1 MLNKWN
7 HDVSQKC
14 WLNKLLMK
22 KFQKPLALELK
33 HFTQR
38 KWVNFYW
45 NKMEELFIGKLNSPC
60 FQFQIEYTLQTNC
73 LLQQWLK
80 LYTAIKN
87 PPKPSWKEA
96 HMNIHSAMAL
106 TQEHHGTQLL
116 GDRIPQQTWP
126 WCQPFRKQ
134 ERLQNSYQSSPF
146 PLLFTTLYI
155 SWNIFLHYWSTKP
168 QASWAQAD
176 MKDNIT

>member
-60 FQFQIEYTLQTNC
+60 FQFQIEYTPQTNC

-80 LYTAIKN
+80 LYTAIK
-87 PPKPSWKEA
+87 KSTK
-96 HMNIHSAMAL
+96 
-106 TQEHHGTQLL
+106 TQLKRSPHEYPFSHGTDTGTPWHTAFRRQDPTANLTMMPTLQKAREVTKLL
-116 GDRIPQQTWP
+116 SI
-126 WCQPFRKQ
+126 F
-134 ERLQNSYQSSPF
+134 PF
-146 PLLFTTLYI
+146 PLAMHHLVHLLKHFSSLLKYKT
-155 SWNIFLHYWSTKP
+155 SGFLSSSRYEG
-168 QASWAQAD
+168 
-176 MKDNIT
+176 